1 MCFEEPKQSKAG
13 LSSRKSK
20 SMRRLRKLK
29 TRVLERRELHEE
41 GSPEFSTEACL
52 SLITNNKLCV
62 HTVNLQGQ
70 AKNDPRTICYITPEL
85 TQGWQR
91 LRPARTE
98 NIPFFNEN
106 YGGFMP

>member
-1 MCFEEPKQSKAG
+1 M
-13 LSSRKSK
+13 
-20 SMRRLRKLK
+20 
-29 TRVLERRELHEE
+29 
-41 GSPEFSTEACL
+41 
-52 SLITNNKLCV
+52 NNKLCV

-70 AKNDPRTICYITPEL
+70 AKNDPRTIFYITLEL